1 MGKIKKSLGGIML
14 QEKRANLANIRY
26 VFKSANAQGEKQSAV
41 AAVADASGA
50 PGASIISACLLATA
64 ICTSGEVRGQDTT
77 LTPQPTITVFEEQG
91 DNPRWVD
98 LGDLNA
104 DGNVDLVTAN
114 NGSNDVSVLLGD
126 GLGGFAA
133 SPGSPLTVGDGPNAV
148 ALGDVNDDGN
158 ADLVTAN
165 AGSND
170 ISVLLGDGIG
180 GFAPA
185 AGSPFMA
192 GDLPQSVT
200 LGDVDADDNLDLITT
215 NLVSNDVS
223 VLLGDG
229 TGQFTAATGSPFA
242 VAVGPRTAAVDDVNA
257 DGNADLVVANAV
269 SDDISVL
276 LGDGTGQFNSAAGS
290 PFTAGNGPHSIVLSD
305 MDGDGNVDGVVSN
318 AVSNDIVLLLGDG
331 NGGFAPAAASPFAV
345 GGLPQEVT
353 VEDFDVDGS
362 LDLVTANA
370 GSNDVSV
377 LLGDGVGGFT
387 TATGSPFSVGISPLS
402 VAVGDI
408 DGDGNADLVTANER
422 SDGLSLLLGD
432 GDGSFTAATESE
444 LALGADPGDFA
455 IGDFNSNGIADI
467 VIPRASR
474 GDVDVLDGLGNGT
487 FRRLGLSELPS
498 HFPVSVAVGD
508 LNEDG
513 NADLASANFRS
524 NDVNVLLGDGNGGF
538 VAASGSPFAVGG
550 IWPVS
555 VALSDLD
562 ADGDADLITAN
573 FFSDDASVL
582 LGDGTG
588 GFAASPGSPFAVGDF
603 PESVSLGD
611 LNSDGDSDLVTVNAS
626 SDDVSV
632 LLGDGV
638 GGFAAAPGSPFA
650 VGNFPQ
656 SLALGDVD
664 GDGDVD
670 LVIANAGSDDVSLL
684 VGDGAGGFIS
694 STESPFSV
702 GDSPESIAAGDLD
715 ADGNIDLV
723 TANSGSNDVSVLLG
737 DGLGDFVAVAGG
749 PFAVGNAPQSVA
761 VEDLDGDGLPDVIV
775 VGDGS
780 GSGNETMTVL
790 TSDVLFIDSASV
802 PTAAN

>member
-50 PGASIISACLLATA
+50 PGASIIPACLLATA

-133 SPGSPLTVGDGPNAV
+133 STGSPLTVGDGPNAV

-229 TGQFTAATGSPFA
+229 TGQF
-242 VAVGPRTAAVDDVNA
+242 
-257 DGNADLVVANAV
+257 
-269 SDDISVL
+269 
-276 LGDGTGQFNSAAGS
+276 NSAAGS

-305 MDGDGNVDGVVSN
+305 MDGDGNVDGVISN

-377 LLGDGVGGFT
+377 LLGDGV
-387 TATGSPFSVGISPLS
+387 
-402 VAVGDI
+402 
-408 DGDGNADLVTANER
+408 
-422 SDGLSLLLGD
+422 
-432 GDGSFTAATESE
+432 
-444 LALGADPGDFA
+444 
-455 IGDFNSNGIADI
+455 
-467 VIPRASR
+467 
-474 GDVDVLDGLGNGT
+474 
-487 FRRLGLSELPS
+487 
-498 HFPVSVAVGD
+498 
-508 LNEDG
+508 
-513 NADLASANFRS
+513 
-524 NDVNVLLGDGNGGF
+524 
-538 VAASGSPFAVGG
+538 
-550 IWPVS
+550 
-555 VALSDLD
+555 
-562 ADGDADLITAN
+562 
-573 FFSDDASVL
+573 
-582 LGDGTG
+582 
-588 GFAASPGSPFAVGDF
+588 
-603 PESVSLGD
+603 
-611 LNSDGDSDLVTVNAS
+611 
-626 SDDVSV
+626 
-632 LLGDGV
+632 
-638 GGFAAAPGSPFA
+638 
-650 VGNFPQ
+650 
-656 SLALGDVD
+656 
-664 GDGDVD
+664 
-670 LVIANAGSDDVSLL
+670 
-684 VGDGAGGFIS
+684 
-694 STESPFSV
+694 
-702 GDSPESIAAGDLD
+702 
-715 ADGNIDLV
+715 
-723 TANSGSNDVSVLLG
+723 
-737 DGLGDFVAVAGG
+737 
-749 PFAVGNAPQSVA
+749 
-761 VEDLDGDGLPDVIV
+761 
-775 VGDGS
+775 
-780 GSGNETMTVL
+780 
-790 TSDVLFIDSASV
+790 
-802 PTAAN
+802 